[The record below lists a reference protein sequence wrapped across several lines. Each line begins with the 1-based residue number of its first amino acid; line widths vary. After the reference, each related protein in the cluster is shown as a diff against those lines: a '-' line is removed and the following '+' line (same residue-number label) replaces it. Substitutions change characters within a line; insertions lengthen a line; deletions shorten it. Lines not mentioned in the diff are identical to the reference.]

1 MKPLLEVK
9 DLEISFFQGKRRLR
23 CTGHVSF
30 EVNSGE
36 ILCLV
41 GKSGCGKSITALS
54 VLGLLSPTGRVTQGD
69 ILYQGQS
76 LLHMR
81 EKQLDAIRGRE
92 IAMIFQDILYSLN
105 PVFIIGSQLTEVIR
119 RHLHEGRK
127 QANARAEELLEK
139 TGIVQPQTVMH
150 KYPHQLSGGMRQR
163 VMIAMALACRPKLL
177 IADEPT
183 TALDVTIQLQIM
195 QLLKSLR
202 ALRCGAAKPL
212 ALSANRAAANPRS
225 PG

>member
-23 CTGHVSF
+23 CTDHVSF
-30 EVNSGE
+30 EVNPGE

-41 GKSGCGKSITALS
+41 GESGCGKSITALS

-92 IAMIFQDILYSLN
+92 ISMIFQDILYSLN
-105 PVFIIGSQLTEVIR
+105 PVFTIGSQLTEVIR
-119 RHLHEGRK
+119 RHLHESRK

-202 ALRCGAAKPL
+202 ALRSGAAKPS
-212 ALSANRAAANPRS
+212 ALSVNRAAANPRS

>member
-9 DLEISFFQGKRRLR
+9 DLEISFFQGKRQLR
-23 CTGHVSF
+23 CTDHVSF
-30 EVNSGE
+30 EVNPGE

-41 GKSGCGKSITALS
+41 GESGCGKSITALS

-105 PVFIIGSQLTEVIR
+105 PVFTIGSQLTEVIR
-119 RHLHEGRK
+119 RHLHESRK
-127 QANARAEELLEK
+127 QANTRAEELLEK

-163 VMIAMALACRPKLL
+163 EMIAMALACRPKLL

-183 TALDVTIQLQIM
+183 TVLDVTIQLQIM

-202 ALRCGAAKPL
+202 ALRCGAAKPS
-212 ALSANRAAANPRS
+212 ALSANRTAANPRS